1 LFFLSVVY
9 YFVSVIHNKII
20 PMKTKLFYTMALI
33 CSTLFFSSFAV
44 SETNKV
50 NDEQDKI
57 LLSRI
62 GGTTR
67 GVTDV
72 EVAATTDGK
81 TTVAISVVDFTGTA
95 VVQITGGR
103 TSAQYYFDVNEMGYE
118 VINIGTLRA
127 ATYTIRIIL
136 DSEVYEG
143 TFVKEA
149 VGR

>member
-1 LFFLSVVY
+1 
-9 YFVSVIHNKII
+9 
-20 PMKTKLFYTMALI
+20 MKTKFFYTMALI

-44 SETNKV
+44 TETNKV
-50 NDEQDKI
+50 NDQQDKI
-57 LLSRI
+57 VFSKI

-67 GVTDV
+67 GVTGV

-95 VVQITGGR
+95 VVQIIGGR

-136 DSEVYEG
+136 DSEIYEG
-143 TFVKEA
+143 TFTKEA